1 MKKVLYRL
9 TANKLAFISGV
20 IVLLLVLSA
29 VLAPILSPFNPLKND
44 IANRFLKPFA
54 TEHFLGTDE
63 MGRDILS
70 RIIFGGRVSLLVGV
84 EAVLFAFLAGSIPA
98 IFAGFFGGK
107 TEFVVMRIV
116 DILFA
121 IPSLILALSI
131 VGLLGRSMVAVSIAV
146 GLAYTPVFARV
157 TYSSVVAIRNQGYV
171 EAARALGTNPLKII
185 ARDIFPNVLPLILVQ
200 ATASISWAILAE
212 AGLGFIGLG
221 VNPPTPSWGL
231 MLASART
238 YIMEEPWMSIFPGVA
253 ILITVFAFN
262 LFGDGLRDLLDP
274 RAWQAGE

>member
-1 MKKVLYRL
+1 MKKALYRL

-29 VLAPILSPFNPLKND
+29 VLAPIISPFNPLKDD
-44 IANRFLKPFA
+44 IGNRFLKPF
-54 TEHFLGTDE
+54 TSDHILGTDE

-70 RIIFGGRVSLLVGV
+70 RIIFGGRVSLLVGL
-84 EAVLFAFLAGSIPA
+84 ESVLFAFFAGSIPA

-107 TEFVVMRIV
+107 TEFVVMRFV

-131 VGLLGRSMVAVSIAV
+131 VGLLGRSMVAVSIAI

-200 ATASISWAILAE
+200 AE

-231 MLASART
+231 MLSSART
-238 YIMEEPWMSIFPGVA
+238 YIMEEPSMSISPGIA

>member
-1 MKKVLYRL
+1 M
-9 TANKLAFISGV
+9 
-20 IVLLLVLSA
+20 
-29 VLAPILSPFNPLKND
+29 
-44 IANRFLKPFA
+44 
-54 TEHFLGTDE
+54 
-63 MGRDILS
+63 
-70 RIIFGGRVSLLVGV
+70 SLLVGL
-84 EAVLFAFLAGSIPA
+84 ESVLFAFFAGSIPA

-107 TEFVVMRIV
+107 TEFVVMRFV

-131 VGLLGRSMVAVSIAV
+131 VGLLGRSMVAVSIAI

-231 MLASART
+231 MLSSART
-238 YIMEEPWMSIFPGVA
+238 YIMEEPSMSISPGIA